1 MESKGEAFRAHPPPP
16 SISSLPFPAHVSRAS
31 ATAIQ
36 SEPRPPEGGPASRQT
51 KASARESCGCPRT
64 RQARAQLILR
74 KREKLSLPTRTPARP
89 SFATGLSISVSLS
102 VSPLRPFVRPA
113 SVHPPRPF
121 IFLTSR
127 EMSAEPEP
135 DELFAVSPALCCPIL
150 THSQSENALATR
162 CNIIQ

>member
-113 SVHPPRPF
+113 SVHLPH
-121 IFLTSR
+121 LSR
-127 EMSAEPEP
+127 DVRGTRTRRTFRCIARS
-135 DELFAVSPALCCPIL
+135 LLSN
-150 THSQSENALATR
+150 THSLPE
-162 CNIIQ
+162 